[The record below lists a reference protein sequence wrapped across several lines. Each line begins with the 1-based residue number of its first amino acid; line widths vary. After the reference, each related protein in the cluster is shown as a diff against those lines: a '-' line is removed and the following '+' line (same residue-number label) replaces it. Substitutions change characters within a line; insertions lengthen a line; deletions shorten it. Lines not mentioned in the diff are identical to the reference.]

1 VITQALQEA
10 HLDTRAVLAQA
21 QISLRELVSLA
32 PGDIIPIEA
41 PQQVT
46 LLAGDVPLYRGRFGI
61 SQGHNALKILPGVP
75 V

>member
-1 VITQALQEA
+1 
-10 HLDTRAVLAQA
+10 
-21 QISLRELVSLA
+21 VSLA

-46 LLAGDVPLYRGRFGI
+46 LFAGEVPLYRGRFGI
-61 SQGHNALKILPGVP
+61 SQGRNALKILPGAP